1 MNNIVSVVMT
11 VFNREKIV
19 AYSIKSVL
27 SQSEKNFELIIVEN
41 GSTDNS
47 LEIVKEYEK
56 IDNRIKVIEL
66 KNNVGPAEGRNIGV
80 KNTKSNLIFM
90 LDSDDLMLP
99 DALYHQKKF
108 INSNPEAAVIGCLAE
123 YINTKGEVFGK
134 SSSSFYTKSD
144 LEILIKNNK
153 NIGIIFSGVFF
164 KKDIFN
170 KMGGFDKKHP
180 YAEDLNL
187 WHKFVENNYTILV
200 QKKILVQYRIHEN
213 STINK
218 EFVNTQ
224 HYADWLKKSR
234 IIKQENCKEQTFDE
248 YLNNFNN
255 KNIFLK
261 IYKLRDIHAKKNLR
275 ELLLNKFSRNY
286 AGIFKNLIFL
296 LLLSPNLAFKT
307 FLRFTDYI
315 RDKIQNR

>member
-1 MNNIVSVVMT
+1 MNNIASVVMT

-19 AYSIKSVL
+19 AHSIKSVL

-47 LEIVKEYEK
+47 LEVVKKYEK

-66 KNNVGPAEGRNIGV
+66 KKNVGPAEGRNIGV
-80 KNTKSNLIFM
+80 KNTNSNLIFM

-108 INSNPEAAVIGCLAE
+108 INSNPEAAVVGCLAE

-134 SSSSFYTKSD
+134 SSSSFYTKND
-144 LEILIKNNK
+144 LDVLIKNNK
-153 NIGIIFSGVFF
+153 NIGIIFSGIFF

-170 KMGGFDKKHP
+170 KLGGFDKKHP

-187 WHKFVENNYTILV
+187 WHKFVENDYVILV

-218 EFVNTQ
+218 EFVDTQ
-224 HYADWLKKSR
+224 HYADWLKECR
-234 IIKQENCKEQTFDE
+234 IIKRENHKKKTFEE
-248 YLNNFNN
+248 YLNNFNS
-255 KNIFLK
+255 KNIFFR
-261 IYKLRDIHAKKNLR
+261 IYKLREIYAKKNLR

-286 AGIFKNLIFL
+286 VGIFKNLISL
-296 LLLSPNLAFKT
+296 LLLSPSLSFKT
-307 FLRFTDYI
+307 FLRLVDYI
-315 RDKIQNR
+315 RDKTQYQ